1 MTSRRTLGALTTAA
15 LVVLSLAGCSLP
27 SQGIYDAP
35 LPGGVAIGRDGYE
48 VTATFAD
55 ALDLVPQS
63 SVKVD
68 NVAVGRVTKIALR
81 PDGRAALVTM
91 LLRGDVALP
100 VNTVARLTQTSLL
113 GEKYVALSRPAA
125 GATGSLRTT
134 RVIGL
139 EGTSEAIDAERVLG
153 AMSLLLNGGGIAQFQ
168 EISRELTAVSSGR
181 DAEIRA
187 FLENIAQFAKTL
199 NTRKESI
206 TDALDSLDRLGRTL
220 NDNTTQLTTALEKL
234 PPGLQVLA
242 DQRHQ
247 LIAML
252 SSLDSLSKVTVS
264 TLSQSKDNM
273 VADLERLDPIL
284 TQLAAAGKTLPASL
298 QILFTFPFPDSV
310 LGAIKGDYVNAF
322 LVTNFA
328 TPGTTISN
336 DISAAGWPN
345 AYPGSCGSPADGF
358 YGAPCAPPGASALSR
373 SGSGPAQIGPPP
385 MILPPTTS
393 AAPGVPSPTI
403 TTTATRKAASTTPAT
418 PTPTTVTTSTP
429 TTPATPT
436 PTVTRRR

>member
-1 MTSRRTLGALTTAA
+1 MTSRRPLGVVMTAA
-15 LVVLSLAGCSLP
+15 AVVLSLTGCSIP

-35 LPGGVAIGRDGYE
+35 LPGGVTIGRDGYE
-48 VTATFAD
+48 VTAEFAD

-100 VNTVARLTQTSLL
+100 ANAVARLTQTSLL
-113 GEKYVALSRPAA
+113 GEKYVALSRPVQ

-139 EGTSEAIDAERVLG
+139 EGTSEAVDAERVLG

-181 DAEIRA
+181 EAEIRA
-187 FLENIAQFAKTL
+187 FLENIAQFVKTL

-220 NDNTTQLTTALEKL
+220 NDNTTKLTTALEKL

-242 DQRHQ
+242 DQRQQ

-273 VADLERLDPIL
+273 VADLQRLDPIL
-284 TQLAAAGKTLPASL
+284 TQLAASGKTLPASL
-298 QILFTFPFPDSV
+298 QILLTFPFPDSV

-336 DISAAGWPN
+336 DNSAAGWPN
-345 AYPGSCGSPADGF
+345 AYPGSCGSPSDGF
-358 YGAPCAPPGASALSR
+358 IGAPCAPPGAKAKAGTGSATQ
-373 SGSGPAQIGPPP
+373 QIGPPP
-385 MILPPTTS
+385 MILPSTTS
-393 AAPGVPSPTI
+393 AAPGVSSPTI
-403 TTTATRKAASTTPAT
+403 ASTTP
-418 PTPTTVTTSTP
+418 PSTP
-429 TTPATPT
+429 TTPTTPSSTRPKTKTTPPGATPSS
-436 PTVTRRR
+436 PSTRRP